1 MALQHELGHKHPFAS
16 KEHEALLS
24 VYFTANRIK
33 RRATGFFRDHEL
45 TDVQFNVLSLLKHQ
59 SNDEGGLTQ
68 IELSRMLL
76 VNRANITSILDRME
90 KAGLIRRTPAAN
102 DRRYNLVKL
111 TPRGRHCL
119 EAAEKDYMTA
129 VHGVMSVLNNDEL
142 DSLIAMLNRVR
153 DRLAK
158 TRA

>member
-33 RRATGFFRDHEL
+33 RRATNFFRDHEL

-68 IELSRMLL
+68 VELSRMLL
-76 VNRANITSILDRME
+76 VNRANITSIVDRME
-90 KAGLIRRTPAAN
+90 KAGFIRRTPAAN

-119 EAAEKDYMTA
+119 EATEKDYMTA
-129 VHGVMSVLNNDEL
+129 VHGVMSVLNDDEL
-142 DSLIAMLNRVR
+142 DSLIEMLNRVR
-153 DRLAK
+153 ESLAQ